1 MTHSK
6 SISNKTLS
14 ALTLAAALAF
24 ASTSTLAANH
34 EQDHTEH
41 HPEAPAAVAPAP
53 DMGAKVP
60 PQAMQKQMQAMK
72 AMHEKMMNAKTPE
85 ERSALMAEHMQTMR
99 DGMGM
104 MQKMGQSSGMGG
116 MGSMSGMGDKSGM
129 SGMSGMSCMGGMGA
143 SKGGKAMACDMHESH
158 RMMGMRMEMM
168 ESMMQMMM
176 DRMQSPMAPA
186 AK

>member
-6 SISNKTLS
+6 TISNKTLS

-24 ASTSTLAANH
+24 ACTSTLAANH

-104 MQKMGQSSGMGG
+104 MQKMGQSGGMGG
-116 MGSMSGMGDKSGM
+116 
-129 SGMSGMSCMGGMGA
+129 MGGMGA

>member
-1 MTHSK
+1 MTHSRTT
-6 SISNKTLS
+6 SNQTLS
-14 ALTLAAALAF
+14 ALALAVALAV
-24 ASTSTLAANH
+24 ASTSSLAANH
-34 EQDHTEH
+34 EPDHSAH
-41 HPEAPAAVAPAP
+41 HPQAPAAVVPAP
-53 DMGAKVP
+53 DMDAKVQ

-104 MQKMGQSSGMGG
+104 MQKMGQSGGMGG
-116 MGSMSGMGDKSGM
+116 
-129 SGMSGMSCMGGMGA
+129 MGGMGA

>member
-1 MTHSK
+1 MTK
-6 SISNKTLS
+6 STSVSNKTFTTL
-14 ALTLAAALAF
+14 ALTAALAF
-24 ASTSTLAANH
+24 ASTSAWATNH
-34 EQDHTEH
+34 EPDHSAH
-41 HPEAPAAVAPAP
+41 HPGVPSATPAP
-53 DMGAKVP
+53 DSGATVP
-60 PQAMQKQMQAMK
+60 PQVMQKLMQAMK

-116 MGSMSGMGDKSGM
+116 MG
-129 SGMSGMSCMGGMGA
+129 A
-143 SKGGKAMACDMHESH
+143 PKGGKAMACDMHESH

-176 DRMQSPMAPA
+176 DRMQSHTPVPPA
-186 AK
+186 GK

>member
-72 AMHEKMMNAKTPE
+72 AMHEKMVNAKTPE

-104 MQKMGQSSGMGG
+104 MQKMGQSGGMGG
-116 MGSMSGMGDKSGM
+116 
-129 SGMSGMSCMGGMGA
+129 MGGMGA

>member
-14 ALTLAAALAF
+14 APTLAAALAF

-104 MQKMGQSSGMGG
+104 MQKMGQSGGMGG
-116 MGSMSGMGDKSGM
+116 
-129 SGMSGMSCMGGMGA
+129 MGGMGA

>member
-1 MTHSK
+1 MTNSRTT
-6 SISNKTLS
+6 STQTLS
-14 ALTLAAALAF
+14 ALALAVALAV
-24 ASTSTLAANH
+24 ASTSSLATNH
-34 EQDHTEH
+34 EPDHSAH
-41 HPEAPAAVAPAP
+41 HPQAPAAVAPAP
-53 DMGAKVP
+53 DMDAKVQ

-116 MGSMSGMGDKSGM
+116 MG
-129 SGMSGMSCMGGMGA
+129 A
-143 SKGGKAMACDMHESH
+143 PKGGKAMACDIHESH

-176 DRMQSPMAPA
+176 DRMQSHAPVPPPS
-186 AK
+186 K

>member
-6 SISNKTLS
+6 STSNKTLS
-14 ALTLAAALAF
+14 TLALAAALAF

-60 PQAMQKQMQAMK
+60 PQAMQKQIQAMK
-72 AMHEKMMNAKTPE
+72 AMHEKMVNAKTPE

-104 MQKMGQSSGMGG
+104 MQKMGQSGGMGG
-116 MGSMSGMGDKSGM
+116 MGGM
-129 SGMSGMSCMGGMGA
+129 SGMSGMGA
-143 SKGGKAMACDMHESH
+143 SKGGKAMACDMQESN

-176 DRMQSPMAPA
+176 DRMPSPMAPT

>member
-104 MQKMGQSSGMGG
+104 MQKMGQSGGMGG
-116 MGSMSGMGDKSGM
+116 
-129 SGMSGMSCMGGMGA
+129 MGGMGA

-168 ESMMQMMM
+168 EPMMQMMM

>member
-1 MTHSK
+1 MTHSRTT
-6 SISNKTLS
+6 SSQTLS
-14 ALTLAAALAF
+14 ALALAAALAF
-24 ASTSTLAANH
+24 ASTSTVAANH

-53 DMGAKVP
+53 DTGAKVP

-72 AMHEKMMNAKTPE
+72 AMHEKMMNAKTPQ
-85 ERSALMAEHMQTMR
+85 ERSALMAEHIQTMR

-104 MQKMGQSSGMGG
+104 MQKMGQPGG
-116 MGSMSGMGDKSGM
+116 MGEMSGMG
-129 SGMSGMSCMGGMGA
+129 A
-143 SKGGKAMACDMHESH
+143 PKGEKAMACDMHESH

-176 DRMQSPMAPA
+176 DRMQSQTPMPPEG
-186 AK
+186 K

>member
-6 SISNKTLS
+6 STSNRTLS
-14 ALTLAAALAF
+14 ALALTAALAF
-24 ASTSTLAANH
+24 ASTSTLAAND

-41 HPEAPAAVAPAP
+41 HPEAPAAVATVP
-53 DMGAKVP
+53 DRGAKVP
-60 PQAMQKQMQAMK
+60 PQAMQKQIQAMK
-72 AMHEKMMNAKTPE
+72 AMHEKMVNAKTPE

-104 MQKMGQSSGMGG
+104 VQKMGQSGS
-116 MGSMSGMGDKSGM
+116 MGSMGS
-129 SGMSGMSCMGGMGA
+129 MGA
-143 SKGGKAMACDMHESH
+143 SKGGKAMACDMYESH

-176 DRMQSPMAPA
+176 DRMPSPMAPA

>member
-41 HPEAPAAVAPAP
+41 HPEALAAVAPAP

-104 MQKMGQSSGMGG
+104 MQKMGQSGGMGG
-116 MGSMSGMGDKSGM
+116 
-129 SGMSGMSCMGGMGA
+129 MGGMGA

>member
-99 DGMGM
+99 DGMGL
-104 MQKMGQSSGMGG
+104 MQKMGQSGGMGG
-116 MGSMSGMGDKSGM
+116 
-129 SGMSGMSCMGGMGA
+129 MGGMGA

>member
-72 AMHEKMMNAKTPE
+72 AMHEKMMTAKPPE
-85 ERSALMAEHMQTMR
+85 ERSALMADHMQTMR

-104 MQKMGQSSGMGG
+104 MQKMGQSGGMGG
-116 MGSMSGMGDKSGM
+116 
-129 SGMSGMSCMGGMGA
+129 MGGMGA